1 MHAGIVT
8 VEIEY
13 RFDAGICK
21 LCEGKPL
28 VNNDYC
34 HRCGGTFKEPPSSKA
49 LMARVRE
56 RDVVGFIFGKDLIGP
71 KIVTDIFEAKRI
83 IRQKLLDKVSAILFV
98 SDGVKIS

>member
-1 MHAGIVT
+1 
-8 VEIEY
+8 
-13 RFDAGICK
+13 
-21 LCEGKPL
+21 
-28 VNNDYC
+28 
-34 HRCGGTFKEPPSSKA
+34 
-49 LMARVRE
+49 VRE